1 MKKILTIIFL
11 TICTTV
17 MAQEKR
23 IYFFSDFQKTNILY
37 KNGARNVVAKAN
49 YDVANRKV
57 MYTQGD
63 QLMELLAPETI
74 DTLYMG
80 GSRFI
85 YKDKQFCEVIDRVDG
100 HRLLVG
106 WHVTK
111 VHEGYVGALGSISQA
126 PSRKVQ
132 LSDQFGMGT
141 IAGISGGMYNGS
153 FGVNQNDGNGRNF
166 DVWKTKNQ
174 STYYFTKDGREYG
187 VKGIKSVHKAFP
199 QYKVQVKQFV
209 RNNKLDTMT
218 AEGMLQV
225 IDYLMT
231 L

>member
-1 MKKILTIIFL
+1 MRKFFIIAL
-11 TICTTV
+11 IAVCATA

-23 IYFFSDFQKTNILY
+23 IYFYADFVKTNILY
-37 KNGARNVVAKAN
+37 KNGAKNVAKAN

-57 MYTQGD
+57 MFMQGE

-80 GSRFI
+80 GSRWV
-85 YKDKQFCEVIDRVDG
+85 YKNKQFCEVIDREDG
-100 HRLLVG
+100 NRLLVG
-106 WHVTK
+106 WHITK
-111 VHEGYVGALGSISQA
+111 VHEGYEGALGSISQA

-166 DVWKTKNQ
+166 DVWRTKNQ

-187 VKGIKSVHKAFP
+187 VKGMKSVLKAFP
-199 QYKVQVKQFV
+199 TKKAQIKQYVHD
-209 RNNKLDTMT
+209 NDIDTLT

>member
-1 MKKILTIIFL
+1 MRKFFIIAL
-11 TICTTV
+11 IAVCATA

-23 IYFFSDFQKTNILY
+23 IYFFADFQKTTIHY
-37 KNGARNVVAKAN
+37 KNGAKNVANAN

-57 MYTQGD
+57 MFMQGE

-80 GSRFI
+80 GSRWV
-85 YKDKQFCEVIDRVDG
+85 YKNKQFCEVIDREDG
-100 HRLLVG
+100 NRLLVG
-106 WHVTK
+106 WHITK
-111 VHEGYVGALGSISQA
+111 VHEGYEGALGSISQA

-166 DVWKTKNQ
+166 DVWRNKNQ

-187 VKGIKSVHKAFP
+187 VKGMKSVLKAFP
-199 QYKVQVKQFV
+199 TKKAQIKQYVHD
-209 RNNKLDTMT
+209 NNIDTLT

-225 IDYLMT
+225 IDYVMT

>member
-1 MKKILTIIFL
+1 MRKFFIIAL
-11 TICTTV
+11 IAVCATA

-23 IYFFSDFQKTNILY
+23 IYFFADFQKTTIHY
-37 KNGARNVVAKAN
+37 KNGAKNVANAN

-57 MYTQGD
+57 MFMQGE

-80 GSRFI
+80 GSRWV
-85 YKDKQFCEVIDRVDG
+85 YKNKQFCEVIDREDG
-100 HRLLVG
+100 NRLLVG
-106 WHVTK
+106 WHITK
-111 VHEGYVGALGSISQA
+111 VHEGYEGALGSISQA

-166 DVWKTKNQ
+166 DVWRNKNQ

-187 VKGIKSVHKAFP
+187 VKGMKSVLKAFP
-199 QYKVQVKQFV
+199 TKKNEIKQYVHD
-209 RNNKLDTMT
+209 NHIDTLT

>member
-1 MKKILTIIFL
+1 MRKYLIIAL
-11 TICTTV
+11 LAVCATA

-23 IYFFSDFQKTNILY
+23 IYFFADFQKTTILY
-37 KNGARNVVAKAN
+37 KNGAKNVAKAN

-57 MYTQGD
+57 MFMQGE

-80 GSRFI
+80 GSRWV
-85 YKDKQFCEVIDRVDG
+85 YKNKQFCEVIDREDG
-100 HRLLVG
+100 NRLLVG
-106 WHVTK
+106 WHITK
-111 VHEGYVGALGSISQA
+111 VHEGYEGALGSISQA

-166 DVWKTKNQ
+166 DVWRTKNQ

-187 VKGIKSVHKAFP
+187 VKGMKSVLKAFP
-199 QYKVQVKQFV
+199 TKKAQIKQYVHD
-209 RNNKLDTMT
+209 NDIDTLT

-225 IDYLMT
+225 IDYVMT

>member
-1 MKKILTIIFL
+1 MRKYFIIAL
-11 TICTTV
+11 LAVCATA

-23 IYFFSDFQKTNILY
+23 IYFFADFQKTTIHY
-37 KNGARNVVAKAN
+37 KNGAKNVANAN

-57 MYTQGD
+57 MFMQGE

-80 GSRFI
+80 GSRWV
-85 YKDKQFCEVIDRVDG
+85 YKNKQFCEVIDREDG
-100 HRLLVG
+100 NRLLVG
-106 WHVTK
+106 WHITK
-111 VHEGYVGALGSISQA
+111 VHEGYEGALGSISQA

-166 DVWKTKNQ
+166 DVWRTKNQ

-187 VKGIKSVHKAFP
+187 VKGMKSVLKAFP
-199 QYKVQVKQFV
+199 TKKAQIKQYVHD
-209 RNNKLDTMT
+209 NDIDTLT

-225 IDYLMT
+225 IDYVMT

>member
-1 MKKILTIIFL
+1 MRKFFIIAL
-11 TICTTV
+11 IAVCATA

-23 IYFFSDFQKTNILY
+23 IYFFADFQKTTIHY
-37 KNGARNVVAKAN
+37 KNGAKNVANAN

-57 MYTQGD
+57 MFMQGE

-80 GSRFI
+80 GSRWV
-85 YKDKQFCEVIDRVDG
+85 YKNKQFCEVIDREDG
-100 HRLLVG
+100 NRLLVG
-106 WHVTK
+106 WHITK
-111 VHEGYVGALGSISQA
+111 VHEGYEGALGSISQA

-166 DVWKTKNQ
+166 DVWRTKNQ

-187 VKGIKSVHKAFP
+187 VKGMKSVLKAFP
-199 QYKVQVKQFV
+199 TKKNEIKQYVHD
-209 RNNKLDTMT
+209 NHIDTLT